1 MRPIFLLS
9 FLLLGLFACEQPN
22 AYGDGAMLYEKHCA
36 NCHGDQ
42 GEGLEELI
50 PPLAQ
55 ADALMQAGTAAA
67 CWVRYGLHGPILV
80 NGQEFDNEMPE
91 NKALSAVEIT
101 NVLNYVR
108 NSWGNKGEFLQ
119 LDQVQ
124 EQLLNCQK

>member
-1 MRPIFLLS
+1 
-9 FLLLGLFACEQPN
+9 
-22 AYGDGAMLYEKHCA
+22 
-36 NCHGDQ
+36 
-42 GEGLEELI
+42 
-50 PPLAQ
+50 
-55 ADALMQAGTAAA
+55 
-67 CWVRYGLHGPILV
+67 
-80 NGQEFDNEMPE
+80 MPE